1 MKGGLYG
8 PPAGPASSLAM
19 PVGAA
24 LAGTAAAVGT
34 VAAVHK
40 NYKRLPQNVRDRCN
54 AAIQEIKEAL
64 ESQVGGDPDLFI
76 DELLNMDLRSSG
88 LPVFDIITE
97 HLVGNNTD
105 QGGKKLPMILSR
117 HFDTALMEHANK
129 ETLEEK
135 KMGLKGIL
143 KSMVGKES
151 LFQIKL
157 ILMGGLR
164 TTESWIGRSH
174 RKGGQDKDKLEQGEE
189 EVFYSVGEGA
199 EFPAIR
205 VPGGASR
212 LAAMIAEGS
221 LDPDKAEVYQA
232 GMDDWV
238 NVREFLREGPEEG

>member
-1 MKGGLYG
+1 
-8 PPAGPASSLAM
+8 M

-64 ESQVGGDPDLFI
+64 ESQAGGDPDLFI
-76 DELLNMDLRSSG
+76 DELLNMEIRSSEE
-88 LPVFDIITE
+88 PVFDIITE

-129 ETLEEK
+129 EKSDGTP
-135 KMGLKGIL
+135 MGLKAIL
-143 KSMVGKES
+143 MEMKGQES
-151 LFQIKL
+151 LFQKSL
-157 ILMGGLR
+157 IRKGGLR

-189 EVFYSVGEGA
+189 EVFYSVGEGG
-199 EFPAIR
+199 EAIS

-221 LDPDKAEVYQA
+221 LDPDKTEAWKE
-232 GMDDWV
+232 GMRDWV
-238 NVREFLREGPEEG
+238 NVREFLGEGPEEG

>member
-64 ESQVGGDPDLFI
+64 ESQAGGGDPDLFI

-88 LPVFDIITE
+88 QPVFDIITE

-129 ETLEEK
+129 EKSDGTPK
-135 KMGLKGIL
+135 GLKAIL
-143 KSMVGKES
+143 MEMKGQES
-151 LFQIKL
+151 LFQKSL
-157 ILMGGLR
+157 IRKGGLR

-221 LDPDKAEVYQA
+221 LDPDKAEVFRRVWMI
-232 GMDDWV
+232 G
-238 NVREFLREGPEEG
+238 

>member
-1 MKGGLYG
+1 MKG
-8 PPAGPASSLAM
+8 
-19 PVGAA
+19 
-24 LAGTAAAVGT
+24 
-34 VAAVHK
+34 
-40 NYKRLPQNVRDRCN
+40 Q
-54 AAIQEIKEAL
+54 
-64 ESQVGGDPDLFI
+64 
-76 DELLNMDLRSSG
+76 
-88 LPVFDIITE
+88 
-97 HLVGNNTD
+97 
-105 QGGKKLPMILSR
+105 
-117 HFDTALMEHANK
+117 
-129 ETLEEK
+129 
-135 KMGLKGIL
+135 
-143 KSMVGKES
+143 ES
-151 LFQIKL
+151 LFQKSL
-157 ILMGGLR
+157 IRKGGLR